1 MNPTP
6 YRPPRA
12 GENLSPFAKANR
24 AEQQPEPQ
32 PEPTGLDLNTATVEQ
47 LTALKGIGK
56 ATAER
61 IIVHRAAKPFA
72 SVDDLARVGGINSK
86 LIDRIRAEVRV

>member
-12 GENLSPFAKANR
+12 GENLSPFAKAKQ
-24 AEQQPEPQ
+24 AEPQ
-32 PEPTGLDLNTATVEQ
+32 PEPTGLDLNAATVEE

-61 IIVHRAAKPFA
+61 IVVHRKDKPFA
-72 SVDDLARVGGINSK
+72 TVDDLARVGGINAK

>member
-1 MNPTP
+1 MSPTP

-12 GENLSPFAKANR
+12 GENLSPFAT
-24 AEQQPEPQ
+24 QQAEPQ
-32 PEPTGLDLNTATVEQ
+32 TGLDLNAATVEQ
-47 LTALKGIGK
+47 LTALKGVGK

-61 IIVHRAAKPFA
+61 IIVHRSTKPFA

-86 LIDRIRAEVRV
+86 LIDRVRAEVRV

>member
-12 GENLSPFAKANR
+12 GENLSPFAKPQQ
-24 AEQQPEPQ
+24 AEPKVEPN
-32 PEPTGLDLNTATVEQ
+32 GLDLNAASVEE

-61 IIVHRAAKPFA
+61 IVVHRAARPF
-72 SVDDLARVGGINSK
+72 STVDDLARVGGINAK

>member
-12 GENLSPFAKANR
+12 GENLSPFARAAKKAEPR
-24 AEQQPEPQ
+24 QAEPQ
-32 PEPTGLDLNTATVEQ
+32 TGLDLNTASVEE
-47 LTALKGIGK
+47 LTALNGIGK

-61 IIVHRAAKPFA
+61 IIVHRAAEPFA
-72 SVDDLARVGGINSK
+72 TVDDLVRVGGINSK

>member
-12 GENLSPFAKANR
+12 GENLSPFAA
-24 AEQQPEPQ
+24 QQIEPKV
-32 PEPTGLDLNTATVEQ
+32 EPTGLDLNTATVEE

-61 IIVHRAAKPFA
+61 ILVHRAAEPFA
-72 SVDDLARVGGINSK
+72 TVDDLARVGGINSK
-86 LIDRIRAEVRV
+86 LIDRIRAEIRV